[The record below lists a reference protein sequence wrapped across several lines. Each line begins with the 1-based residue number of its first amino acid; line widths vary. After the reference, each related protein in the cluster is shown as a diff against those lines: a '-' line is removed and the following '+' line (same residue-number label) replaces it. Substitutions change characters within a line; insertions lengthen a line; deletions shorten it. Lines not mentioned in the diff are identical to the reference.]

1 MIFPFERCLCLPPPL
16 SSSLTLC
23 FSCPKPTRHHILTSH
38 QFDIVDTCK
47 NRTGRR
53 HCTPARL
60 APKARSG
67 FHASSSRTSPKSCCF
82 ALRPRACRGLNYLLG
97 LIIVTLGLRTSWPTL
112 LLTSI
117 SLLDILFNFTTLPR
131 HTPGRL
137 SANTKTSHS
146 SPRTA
151 FTWNA
156 LLGLGDRFQLS
167 GSLHSTRFPTLST
180 LSSTYRLRSAAAT
193 KRTEERTED

>member
-1 MIFPFERCLCLPPPL
+1 MIFPFERCLCLPPPV
-16 SSSLTLC
+16 SSSLTLV
-23 FSCPKPTRHHILTSH
+23 SLVLSLRDTTSSHHTNSILLIPAKTEQEGATALRPASP
-38 QFDIVDTCK
+38 QKRDLDF
-47 NRTGRR
+47 
-53 HCTPARL
+53 TPLFPALPPRV
-60 APKARSG
+60 AA
-67 FHASSSRTSPKSCCF
+67 F

-97 LIIVTLGLRTSWPTL
+97 LIVTLGLRTSWPTL

>member
-67 FHASSSRTSPKSCCF
+67 FHASFSRTSPKSCCF

-97 LIIVTLGLRTSWPTL
+97 LIVTLGLRTSWPTL

-117 SLLDILFNFTTLPR
+117 SLLDILFNFTTTPHSWTTIYQPTRKR
-131 HTPGRL
+131 HTAHL
-137 SANTKTSHS
+137 
-146 SPRTA
+146 
-151 FTWNA
+151 A
-156 LLGLGDRFQLS
+156 LLSHGMLS
-167 GSLHSTRFPTLST
+167 
-180 LSSTYRLRSAAAT
+180 
-193 KRTEERTED
+193 